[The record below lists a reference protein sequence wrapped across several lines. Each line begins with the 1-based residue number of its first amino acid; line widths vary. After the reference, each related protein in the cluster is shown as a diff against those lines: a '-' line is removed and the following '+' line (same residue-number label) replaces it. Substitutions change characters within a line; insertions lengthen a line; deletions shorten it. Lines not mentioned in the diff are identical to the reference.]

1 MPLHVINCET
11 DYKTGCPMIKIIIA
25 LVLMQSLTAQ
35 ADVVQHIRFC
45 AGKFCAAA
53 PPFSLSLQ
61 LEMNKRF
68 REGSLVTAPTMSSS
82 VSDEQS
88 KYSRIVENTQQQDFS
103 G

>member
-1 MPLHVINCET
+1 
-11 DYKTGCPMIKIIIA
+11 MIKIIIA

-53 PPFSLSLQ
+53 PPFSLSQQ

-68 REGSLVTAPTMSSS
+68 REGSLVAAPTMSSS
-82 VSDEQS
+82 VSGDEQS
-88 KYSRIVENTQQQDFS
+88 KYSRIVENTQKKDFS